1 MYPVKIILLGLALF
15 LPHNRIFAAITPP
28 PASWQPEY
36 TVKILVFKD
45 QTADVGHD
53 FKEYAKARVSYLNS
67 VLKRSRANI
76 KAHLIGAI
84 PITERIFKTAEDF
97 MSDGY
102 VYPSDFKMQ
111 DSERCHSVEFKE
123 NNAA

>member
-15 LPHNRIFAAITPP
+15 LPHNRTFVAITPP
-28 PASWQPEY
+28 SDSWQPEY

-45 QTADVGHD
+45 QTADVGQD
-53 FKEYAKARVSYLNS
+53 FKEYTKARVSYLNS

-102 VYPSDFKMQ
+102 FIKNPLWLKN
-111 DSERCHSVEFKE
+111 E
-123 NNAA
+123 